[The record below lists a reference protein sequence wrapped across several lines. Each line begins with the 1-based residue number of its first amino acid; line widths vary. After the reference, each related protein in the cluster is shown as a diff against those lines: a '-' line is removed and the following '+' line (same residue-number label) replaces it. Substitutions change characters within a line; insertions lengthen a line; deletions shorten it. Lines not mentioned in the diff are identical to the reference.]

1 MNPIES
7 FDMVKAAYTKKKR
20 DAENRG
26 DETTAAQVDF
36 VSLFY
41 ILMKK
46 IEGGFNSLIIFVIN
60 HMYAFD
66 KHGFSWRRHMTKL

>member
-7 FDMVKAAYTKKKR
+7 FDTVKAAYTKKKR

-41 ILMKK
+41 ILIKK
-46 IEGGFNSLIIFVIN
+46 LREVL
-60 HMYAFD
+60 
-66 KHGFSWRRHMTKL
+66 TL